1 MRRSDALYRSTVLRV
16 FWRQINVH
24 TTKYVNWNEAA
35 IRELLTIH
43 AEAEIILQFSEMVS
57 AHYTRHM
64 KGHVSLR
71 DLYGLC
77 VNARTD
83 SGKSLAVWMQQIW
96 RSGNKCLCVK
106 GALRLQP
113 LLGKPLVTTLKAPPT
128 GRQSDCIFNNKPVSS
143 NMFLLLLNFLV
154 FCSNSLGVIIIFF
167 SLFFWWGE
175 RNALKDAL
183 NWSKVMIN
191 IFVMLQKISVSDRCC
206 SSELFIHQRN
216 LKKILFRCF
225 QNNKC
230 FLSSKSEYFV

>member
-1 MRRSDALYRSTVLRV
+1 
-16 FWRQINVH
+16 
-24 TTKYVNWNEAA
+24 
-35 IRELLTIH
+35 
-43 AEAEIILQFSEMVS
+43 
-57 AHYTRHM
+57 
-64 KGHVSLR
+64 
-71 DLYGLC
+71 
-77 VNARTD
+77 
-83 SGKSLAVWMQQIW
+83 MQQIW
-96 RSGNKCLCVK
+96 RSGNKCRNTLPMYFPESLCER
-106 GALRLQP
+106 GLRLQP

-225 QNNKC
+225 QHNKC